1 MSAPS
6 GAAPAARPISVVLV
20 DDDATSLRILETYL
34 LQDGCEVRAFRD
46 PREALGSMERDPP
59 DVLVSDWLMQGMDGP
74 DLLKA
79 IRAST
84 MLQGTYCIL
93 VTAHDLKGRKV
104 TGLLVGADDYL
115 AKPVS
120 EMELLARIRVGLRVR
135 RLERQAMMAAM
146 AATLGHE
153 VNNPLTGVFGYL
165 DLARGH
171 LKAGQGDEAL
181 EDLARAEEAA
191 ERIRGVVAKILSTQD
206 PKLKGI
212 LPGTA
217 VIDVHGDSAKAP
229 PADPRR

>member
-1 MSAPS
+1 
-6 GAAPAARPISVVLV
+6 VVLV
-20 DDDATSLRILETYL
+20 DDDSTSLGILESYL

-46 PREALGSMERDPP
+46 PRAAYASMERDPP

-79 IRAST
+79 IRASS

-93 VTAHDLKGRKV
+93 VTAHDEKGRKV

-165 DLARGH
+165 DLARAH
-171 LKAGQGDEAL
+171 VKAGQGSEAL
-181 EDLARAEEAA
+181 EDLVRAEEAA
-191 ERIRGVVAKILSTQD
+191 ERIRGVVAKILATQD
-206 PKLKGI
+206 PRLKGI

-217 VIDVHGDSAKAP
+217 VIDVHGDPGDTP
-229 PADPRR
+229 PVDPHR